1 MAAMPSSEATTGAMV
16 GTWRISTYNAVLV
29 SMYLVPA
36 WIMAGLKII
45 EAPISG
51 VYDRANIAFGIFATD
66 YLYLGALGTARVA
79 WVLAVARFTVAA
91 FFILFVIQI
100 ARPRARLNG
109 DGDEALGIALA
120 LGGIVSFMGM
130 VLAAQV
136 GEQAAL
142 RLHAT
147 ETLLLL
153 AAGILALVEPLFAKA
168 RTNAGVKA
176 QQAAALPAAASDARA
191 EPAGV
196 PVRA

>member
-1 MAAMPSSEATTGAMV
+1 MV

-36 WIMAGLKII
+36 WIVAGLRIV

-66 YLYLGALGTARVA
+66 YLYLGVLGTARAA
-79 WVLAVARFTVAA
+79 WVLAVVRFTVAA
-91 FFILFVIQI
+91 FFVLFVIQI

-120 LGGIVSFMGM
+120 LGGLVSFAGM

-153 AAGILALVEPLFAKA
+153 AAGMLVLVEPLFAKA
-168 RTNAGVKA
+168 QGKA
-176 QQAAALPAAASDARA
+176 RAKARQATALPEADA
-191 EPAGV
+191 EPAAV

>member
-36 WIMAGLKII
+36 WIVAGLKII

-66 YLYLGALGTARVA
+66 YLYLGALGTGRVA
-79 WVLAVARFTVAA
+79 WVLAVVRFTVAA

-136 GEQAAL
+136 GEQAAM

-168 RTNAGVKA
+168 RTKA
-176 QQAAALPAAASDARA
+176 QQAAALPAATSDARA

>member
-1 MAAMPSSEATTGAMV
+1 MAAMPSSGSTTGAMV

-36 WIMAGLKII
+36 WIVAGLRIV

-66 YLYLGALGTARVA
+66 YLNLGALGTARAA
-79 WVLAVARFTVAA
+79 WVLAVVRFTVAA
-91 FFILFVIQI
+91 FFVLFVIQI

-120 LGGIVSFMGM
+120 LGGFVSFIGM

-153 AAGILALVEPLFAKA
+153 AAGMLVLVEPLFAKA
-168 RTNAGVKA
+168 QSKA
-176 QQAAALPAAASDARA
+176 QGKARQAAALPEADA